1 MSFRKNKRVPK
12 FDYYA
17 KVHDKYSDHL
27 IDLLK
32 EPFYQRV
39 KEICESVKAKN
50 NAKTLKSFQ
59 AEMKNVKK
67 WDYDDL
73 KKSAKF
79 VVHKSGSS
87 YVPKLLKAV
96 IISGTKLLTAT
107 SSRKKVDAIEM
118 NVPETI
124 TFFSKCF
131 INIGRS
137 FYMEPY
143 LICDAGQ
150 QPGQRLTN
158 ITDSIDLI
166 EKSIKKTIDSF
177 LPYDDIL
184 EVYLANAE
192 DDDTSDEEPEV
203 EPEQEESDN
212 DSESDI
218 ESDDESDNESQHG
231 GASDDEMPQE
241 ASDDDDVMSV
251 HSEKSEHTDEIKEND
266 FSQDE
271 TLDIAEVAPQSI
283 NTIDIIGDDIDDAFN
298 FVPTMSDTEAD
309 SSMPTPQ
316 PQPQPQQVKVVAV
329 NQPVPQAQVPQQST
343 QTSSSDV
350 KQIIFAPGAMDLT
363 DM

>member
-1 MSFRKNKRVPK
+1 MSFRSNKRVPK

-17 KVHDKYSDHL
+17 KVHDKYSTHL
-27 IDLLK
+27 IELLK
-32 EPFYQRV
+32 EPFYQRI

-59 AEMKNVKK
+59 SEMKNIKK

-87 YVPKLLKAV
+87 YVPKLLKAT

-124 TFFSKCF
+124 TFFSQCF
-131 INIGRS
+131 INMGRS

-143 LICDAGQ
+143 LVCDAGQ
-150 QPGQRLTN
+150 QPGQRLKN

-166 EKSIKKTIDSF
+166 EKSIQKTIDSF

-203 EPEQEESDN
+203 EQEESDN

-218 ESDDESDNESQHG
+218 ESDDESDIESQSG
-231 GASDDEMPQE
+231 GSDNELPEE

-251 HSEKSEHTDEIKEND
+251 HSEKSIHDEIVEND
-266 FSQDE
+266 FTQDE
-271 TLDIAEVAPQSI
+271 TLDISEVAPISVPQEEV
-283 NTIDIIGDDIDDAFN
+283 IDIIGDDIPDELN
-298 FVPTMSDTEAD
+298 FIPMASDSDNEA
-309 SSMPTPQ
+309 SAPPKPQ
-316 PQPQPQQVKVVAV
+316 PEQVKVIAVSQPVPMAQPQQAPPA
-329 NQPVPQAQVPQQST
+329 NNDR
-343 QTSSSDV
+343 QT

>member
-1 MSFRKNKRVPK
+1 MSFRRNKRVPK
-12 FDYYA
+12 FDYYT
-17 KVHDKYSDHL
+17 KVHDKYCDHL
-27 IDLLK
+27 VELLK
-32 EPFYQRV
+32 EPFYQRI

-50 NAKTLKSFQ
+50 NTKTIKSFQ

-67 WDYDDL
+67 WDYEDL

-79 VVHKSGSS
+79 VVHKSGASQ
-87 YVPKLLKAV
+87 YVPKLIKAT
-96 IISGTKLLTAT
+96 IISGIKLLTAT
-107 SSRKKVDAIEM
+107 SSRKKVDSIET
-118 NVPETI
+118 NSPETI

-150 QPGQRLTN
+150 QPGQRLIN

-166 EKSIKKTIDSF
+166 EKAIKKSIDSF
-177 LPYDDIL
+177 LPYDEILDI
-184 EVYLANAE
+184 YLANVE

-203 EPEQEESDN
+203 ESEQEE
-212 DSESDI
+212 SESDI
-218 ESDDESDNESQHG
+218 ESETESDNDIESDIE
-231 GASDDEMPQE
+231 SDNDNEMPRE
-241 ASDDDDVMSV
+241 ASDDDVMSV
-251 HSEKSEHTDEIKEND
+251 HSEKSEHTDKIKEND

-271 TLDIAEVAPQSI
+271 TLDIAEVAPQSVD
-283 NTIDIIGDDIDDAFN
+283 TIDIIGDDIEDAFN

-316 PQPQPQQVKVVAV
+316 PQPQQVKIVAV
-329 NQPVPQAQVPQQST
+329 NQPVPQSAPAPAQKK
-343 QTSSSDV
+343 SSNSDV

>member
-1 MSFRKNKRVPK
+1 MSFRRNRRVPK
-12 FDYYA
+12 FDYLST
-17 KVHDKYSDHL
+17 VHKKYCDRL
-27 IDLLK
+27 VDLLQ
-32 EPFYQRV
+32 EPFYQRI

-50 NAKTLKSFQ
+50 SAKTLKSFQ

-79 VVHKSGSS
+79 VVHKSGAS
-87 YVPKLLKAV
+87 YVPKLLKAI

-158 ITDSIDLI
+158 ITDSLDLI
-166 EKSIKKTIDSF
+166 DKSIRKTIESF
-177 LPYDDIL
+177 LPYDEIL

-203 EPEQEESDN
+203 EPIKEDSDN
-212 DSESDI
+212 ESESDI
-218 ESDDESDNESQHG
+218 DSDSESEEESDNESQDG
-231 GASDDEMPQE
+231 GASDNEMPEE
-241 ASDDDDVMSV
+241 ASDDDDVMSI
-251 HSEKSEHTDEIKEND
+251 HSEHTDVIKEND
-266 FSQDE
+266 FTQDE
-271 TLDIAEVAPQSI
+271 ILDITSEIVPEI
-283 NTIDIIGDDIDDAFN
+283 VTEELDVIGDDIEDAFN
-298 FVPTMSDTEAD
+298 FVPMSDVEAEPK
-309 SSMPTPQ
+309 PTPQ
-316 PQPQPQQVKVVAV
+316 PQPEVVKVVQV
-329 NQPVPQAQVPQQST
+329 SQPVASQIAPTASNNG
-343 QTSSSDV
+343 QT

-363 DM
+363 GM